1 MVVRHTCRVDQET
14 SVAVDRRGAA
24 RSKVRCLIVIGT
36 RPEAIKLV
44 PILLALQN
52 SELIEPYV
60 VTTGQHRDLVDPVFA
75 LAGITPNADLAIG
88 KPGQTIN
95 DVTVATIQGID
106 ALLGDFRGG
115 RAERR
120 SRPRMGLHSGSGER
134 QFPGF
139 VVVHGDTSSA
149 FAAGLASIQARLPVV
164 HLEAGLRT
172 GNRNSP
178 FPEELNRT
186 LLSCIASLHLS
197 PTSKNRDALVRE
209 RVNPDTV
216 FVTGNTG
223 IDALKW
229 AASLDLPWPDSR
241 LEGLEDGR
249 EIVVVTAHRRESWGA
264 GLQGIAEGVRR
275 IAVARPDVTIVLPLH
290 PNPRVRAYVQPP
302 LEHLPNVVLSDAL
315 DYVTFARL
323 LKLAKIAITDS
334 GGIQEEGPSVG
345 TPVLVCRDT
354 TEREE
359 GVVAGTLRMVGTDPD
374 VIAAEALELLNNPVA
389 YARMQGAQNPF
400 GDGFASE
407 RIVQAFEHLIFN
419 GPAPAPFGP
428 PFNRESVLT
437 DAGYAFDSSD
447 PDTAGDRS

>member
-1 MVVRHTCRVDQET
+1 MSEQTAEV
-14 SVAVDRRGAA
+14 SDRRGSAQP
-24 RSKVRCLIVIGT
+24 KVRCLIVIGT

-44 PILLALQN
+44 PILIALRK
-52 SELIEPYV
+52 SKLIEPYV
-60 VTTGQHRDLVDPVFA
+60 VTTGQHRDLVDPVLA
-75 LAGITPNADLAIG
+75 LAGVTPHADLAIG
-88 KPGQTIN
+88 MPGQTIN
-95 DVTVATIQGID
+95 DVCVATIKGID
-106 ALLGDFRGG
+106 DLLGDFRGG

-120 SRPRMGLHSGSGER
+120 SRPRMGLASEAGER

-149 FAAGLASIQARLPVV
+149 VAAGLASIQARLPVV

-209 RVNPDTV
+209 GVNPDTV

-229 AASLDLPWPDSR
+229 AASLDLPWPDAR

-249 EIVVVTAHRRESWGA
+249 GLVLVTAHRRESWGA

-275 IAVARPDVTIVLPLH
+275 IAVARPDITIVLPLH

-302 LEHLPNVVLSDAL
+302 LENLPNVVLSDAL

-323 LKLAKIAITDS
+323 LKLAKLAITDS

-354 TEREE
+354 TERAE
-359 GVVAGTLRMVGTDPD
+359 GVVAGTLRMVGTNPD

-389 YARMQGAQNPF
+389 YAKMQGAQNPF

-419 GPAPAPFGP
+419 APAPQQFGP
-428 PFNRESVLT
+428 PFNRDSVLA
-437 DAGYAFDSSD
+437 DAGYAFESSDLDSSS
-447 PDTAGDRS
+447 DRI

>member
-1 MVVRHTCRVDQET
+1 VTQVHGGE
-14 SVAVDRRGAA
+14 AENRRTDAH
-24 RSKVRCLIVIGT
+24 KVRCLIVIGT

-44 PILLALQN
+44 PILLALRK

-60 VTTGQHRDLVDPVFA
+60 VTTGQHRDLVDPVLA

-88 KPGQTIN
+88 RPGQTIN
-95 DVTVATIQGID
+95 DVCVATIQGID
-106 ALLGDFRGG
+106 ALLADFRGG
-115 RAERR
+115 STERR
-120 SRPRMGLHSGSGER
+120 SRPRMGLHSAGGAR

-209 RVNPDTV
+209 GVNPDTV

-229 AASLDLPWPDSR
+229 AASLELPWPDPR
-241 LEGLEDGR
+241 LEGLDDGR
-249 EIVVVTAHRRESWGA
+249 EVVVVTAHRRESWGV

-275 IAVARPDVTIVLPLH
+275 IAVARPDVTFVLPLH

-302 LEHLPNVVLSDAL
+302 LEHLSNVVLSDAL

-323 LKLAKIAITDS
+323 LKLAKLAITDS

-354 TEREE
+354 TERAE
-359 GVVAGTLRMVGTDPD
+359 GVVAGTLRMVGTDPE

-389 YARMQGAQNPF
+389 YAHMQGIANPF

-407 RIVQAFEHLIFN
+407 RIVQAFEHLIFD
-419 GPAPAPFGP
+419 GPPPQQFGP
-428 PFNRESVLT
+428 PFSRESVLT
-437 DAGYAFDSSD
+437 DAGYAFESSD
-447 PDTAGDRS
+447 PDDASDRIA

>member
-1 MVVRHTCRVDQET
+1 MDEQ
-14 SVAVDRRGAA
+14 SAAVSDRRGLAQQ
-24 RSKVRCLIVIGT
+24 KVRCLIVIGT

-44 PILLALQN
+44 PILLALRK

-60 VTTGQHRDLVDPVFA
+60 VTTGQHRDLVDPVLA
-75 LAGITPNADLAIG
+75 LAGVTPNADLAIG

-95 DVTVATIQGID
+95 EVCVATIQGID

-115 RAERR
+115 QAERR
-120 SRPRMGLHSGSGER
+120 SRPRMGTESNRTDR

-186 LLSCIASLHLS
+186 LLSDIASLHLS
-197 PTSKNRDALVRE
+197 PTTKNRDALVRE
-209 RVNPDTV
+209 GVNPDTV

-249 EIVVVTAHRRESWGA
+249 ELVVVTAHRRESWGA

-275 IAVARPDVTIVLPLH
+275 IAVARPDTTIVLPLH

-302 LEHLPNVVLSDAL
+302 LESLPNVVLSDAL

-323 LKLAKIAITDS
+323 LKLAKLAITDS

-354 TEREE
+354 TERAE
-359 GVVAGTLRMVGTDPD
+359 GVAAGTLRMVGTNPD
-374 VIAAEALELLNNPVA
+374 VIAAEALELLNNPAA
-389 YARMQGAQNPF
+389 YAKMQGALNPF

-419 GPAPAPFGP
+419 GPPPQQFGA
-428 PFNRESVLT
+428 PFNRDSVLS
-437 DAGYAFDSSD
+437 DAGYAFESSEFD
-447 PDTAGDRS
+447 AAGDRA